1 MVNAVRKHPV
11 EILLGI
17 TVRILKDAVMH
28 THRQGSD
35 ETGNRGD
42 FDARLKGSDVHRLG
56 SSATCSSDAD
66 PFRIYV
72 SASQQINEGSQCD
85 SKFPAGEVCT
95 CEISKVAKNRV
106 LSTDQVIT
114 AFPSLGVPELAAF
127 SL

>member
-35 ETGNRGD
+35 ETGNRGN
-42 FDARLKGSDVHRLG
+42 FDARLEGSDVHRLG
-56 SSATCSSDAD
+56 SSAACSSDAD

-72 SASQQINEGSQCD
+72 TASQQIIEGTQSVPN
-85 SKFPAGEVCT
+85 FPACEVRT

-114 AFPSLGVPELAAF
+114 A
-127 SL
+127 